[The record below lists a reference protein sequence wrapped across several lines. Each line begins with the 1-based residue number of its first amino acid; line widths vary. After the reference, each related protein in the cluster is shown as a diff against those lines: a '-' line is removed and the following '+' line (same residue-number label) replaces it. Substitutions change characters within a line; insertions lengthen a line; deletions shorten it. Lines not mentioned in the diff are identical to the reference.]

1 MSSTS
6 TTTESE
12 EKIISG
18 EAIEDS
24 SVETEIG
31 APQSEVASA
40 SASAAATAVAPAA
53 PDESSASAPDAPD
66 APAASDA
73 SAPVEHEHEHPSDW
87 QYIKIALIL
96 AVLTAI
102 EVFTYF
108 ESVHRMSDAVL
119 YVLLT
124 VLMVLKFIYV
134 VAWFMHLKFDSVLF
148 KRIFVTG
155 ISLALGVYLIMLTAF
170 RIWT

>member
-6 TTTESE
+6 TTLRSE
-12 EKIISG
+12 EEILSDETMG
-18 EAIEDS
+18 DS
-24 SVETEIG
+24 SVE
-31 APQSEVASA
+31 ADASA
-40 SASAAATAVAPAA
+40 SQGAPAD
-53 PDESSASAPDAPD
+53 PPET
-66 APAASDA
+66 AA
-73 SAPVEHEHEHPSDW
+73 EHTEHEHPSDW
-87 QYIKIALIL
+87 QYVKIALIL

-108 ESVHRMSDAVL
+108 QSVHRMGDAAL

-124 VLMVLKFIYV
+124 VLMVLKFVYV

-148 KRIFVTG
+148 KHIFVTG